1 MTGIRAHGGLI
12 SPSSHNSSVGFSD
25 PVPFPMLLDASST
38 AHPACDS
45 QAHLPHIRA
54 GAPTLASEYDKLVKV
69 KWSGR
74 VVEEGR
80 RQGGK

>member
-1 MTGIRAHGGLI
+1 MVVSLALLHTTVLWGLLTLC
-12 SPSSHNSSVGFSD
+12 
-25 PVPFPMLLDASST
+25 PFPCCWMPPPQHTQGLLL
-38 AHPACDS
+38 PCDS